1 MYDVGRVTHMNP
13 VLAWLLSLSLLTACG
28 QPGTPI
34 SPEPVPPSPSS
45 SAPGGAG
52 DPVTPGS
59 SSATRRLRL
68 TVDDRTCAV
77 TLYDTPA
84 AERLYEMLPLE
95 LTFED
100 FNGTEKIGYLPQ
112 PLDTGEGANGVDPAV
127 GDLCLYAPWGN
138 LCIFYQDSGY
148 SDGLLPLRRIEAGMD
163 LITEMDG
170 PFTATLEAA
179 PSILVA
185 YFSCTGNT
193 ETVAGRLSDRLAA
206 DLYEIVPEDPYTSA
220 DLDYSDPSS
229 HASQEQNDAA
239 ARPAISDEVTSMEGY
254 DVVFLGYPI
263 WWGQAPRIISTFL
276 EHYDFEGKTIV
287 PFCTSGSSGIGA
299 SATDLHGLAPST
311 SWLSGRR
318 FSGTVAASELA
329 EWVSELSLP
338 EGTVS
343 AKAA

>member
-1 MYDVGRVTHMNP
+1 MAACSEPAHGLWTARDSRLPGTRPSV
-13 VLAWLLSLSLLTACG
+13 SLLQCAG
-28 QPGTPI
+28 RRRGPRYARI
-34 SPEPVPPSPSS
+34 VFRHPPS
-45 SAPGGAG
+45 SA
-52 DPVTPGS
+52 D
-59 SSATRRLRL
+59 
-68 TVDDRTCAV
+68 
-77 TLYDTPA
+77 
-84 AERLYEMLPLE
+84 
-95 LTFED
+95 
-100 FNGTEKIGYLPQ
+100 
-112 PLDTGEGANGVDPAV
+112 GVDPAV

-220 DLDYSDPSS
+220 DLDYRDPSGR
-229 HASQEQNDAA
+229 ASQEQNDAA

-276 EHYDFEGKTIV
+276 E
-287 PFCTSGSSGIGA
+287 
-299 SATDLHGLAPST
+299 
-311 SWLSGRR
+311 
-318 FSGTVAASELA
+318 
-329 EWVSELSLP
+329 LSLIHI
-338 EGTVS
+338 
-343 AKAA
+343 